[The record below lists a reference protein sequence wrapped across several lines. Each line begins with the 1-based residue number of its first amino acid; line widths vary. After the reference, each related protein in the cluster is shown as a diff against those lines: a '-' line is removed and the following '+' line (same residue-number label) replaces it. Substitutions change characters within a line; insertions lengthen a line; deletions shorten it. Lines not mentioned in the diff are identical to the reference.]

1 MELLYCQHPYSLI
14 ALVNSTYV
22 TIEIHMGEI
31 AHIIARKMQ
40 LICKLTL
47 TLLLLPHS
55 ITNYISW
62 LTLNLKTKFIEH
74 AILLEVEVFQQS
86 I

>member
-1 MELLYCQHPYSLI
+1 MELLYCQHHYSLI
-14 ALVNSTYV
+14 ALVNSILV
-22 TIEIHMGEI
+22 TIEIHKGTI
-31 AHIIARKMQ
+31 AHIMTRKMQ
-40 LICKLTL
+40 LTSKLIL

-55 ITNYISW
+55 TTQYISW
-62 LTLNLKTKFIEH
+62 LTLTLKTQLIQH